1 MGIIKTTNFMIGA
14 AISAGLG
21 LAGTVMGGIK
31 AGQERKRMQSYLS
44 GMNADNE
51 GWYNKEYYGDY
62 TQRSDTQA
70 LIKNMRDTMREQTK
84 RTESTAAITGATP
97 EMTNVAKEN
106 ANKVISD
113 TYSRVG
119 AMGQQYKDK
128 VQDRYMSRKQ
138 QLNAQEMDMMNQSA
152 GSYENLMSNS
162 LSGMMSGVAGAL
174 TTPTDNAIAGLKPE
188 NLQQHAKN
196 KIWEGNTNENN
207 LA

>member
-1 MGIIKTTNFMIGA
+1 MIGA
-14 AISAGLG
+14 AISAGIG
-21 LAGTVMGGIK
+21 LAGTVYGGIK
-31 AGQERKRMQSYLS
+31 AGQERKRMASYLG

-51 GWYNKEYYGDY
+51 SWYNKEFHGDY
-62 TQRSDTQA
+62 TQRADTQA

-128 VQDRYMSRKQ
+128 AQDRYMSRKQ
-138 QLNAQEMDMMNQSA
+138 QLDGQKMEMMNQSA

-174 TTPTDNAIAGLKPE
+174 TTPTGDAIPTDNAIPGLKPE
-188 NLQQHAKN
+188 SLQQHAKN
-196 KIWEGNTNENN
+196 KIWEGNANENN
-207 LA
+207 LV

>member
-1 MGIIKTTNFMIGA
+1 MR
-14 AISAGLG
+14 
-21 LAGTVMGGIK
+21 AGTIR
-31 AGQERKRMQSYLS
+31 EFH
-44 GMNADNE
+44 
-51 GWYNKEYYGDY
+51 GDY
-62 TQRSDTQA
+62 TQRADTQA

-138 QLNAQEMDMMNQSA
+138 LMD
-152 GSYENLMSNS
+152 
-162 LSGMMSGVAGAL
+162 
-174 TTPTDNAIAGLKPE
+174 TR
-188 NLQQHAKN
+188 KN
-196 KIWEGNTNENN
+196 GDDESIRWIIR
-207 LA
+207 

>member
-1 MGIIKTTNFMIGA
+1 MIGA

-21 LAGTVMGGIK
+21 LAGTVFGGIK
-31 AGQERKRMQSYLS
+31 AGQERKRMASYLG

-51 GWYNKEYYGDY
+51 SWYNREFHGDY
-62 TQRSDTQA
+62 TQRADTQA

-119 AMGQQYKDK
+119 AMGQQYKDR

-138 QLNAQEMDMMNQSA
+138 QLDGHQMEMMNQSA

-174 TTPTDNAIAGLKPE
+174 TTPTGDAIPGLKPE
-188 NLQQHAKN
+188 NLPIARQ
-196 KIWEGNTNENN
+196 E
-207 LA
+207 